1 MQRDEVK
8 VRGLM
13 KRPDLNGRL
22 GMVVSFSEH
31 KGRYSVMLEGESKN
45 LAIKPVNL
53 EHIDFGEG
61 WSDSDESL
69 TLSEDGTY
77 LYLRNGVRHE
87 GTWGSENERLLLVPH
102 LHRLGLYTRVV
113 TVDGELRVLS
123 TFQDSQHWDGS
134 LGLSRTQ

>member
-1 MQRDEVK
+1 MVK
-8 VRGLM
+8 KLLIGLIALCTLGAIVYQVT
-13 KRPDLNGRL
+13 RP
-22 GMVVSFSEH
+22 
-31 KGRYSVMLEGESKN
+31 K
-45 LAIKPVNL
+45 
-53 EHIDFGEG
+53 IDFNPTVQRSQLFGT

-77 LYLRNGVRHE
+77 VYLRNGMRYE

-123 TFQDSQHWDGS
+123 TFQDSKHWDGS
-134 LGLSRTQ
+134 LGLSRAQ

>member
-22 GMVVSFSEH
+22 GGVVSFSEH

-45 LAIKPVNL
+45 LAIKAVNL

-61 WSDSDESL
+61 WSDSDEREPIRPDASP
-69 TLSEDGTY
+69 SI
-77 LYLRNGVRHE
+77 
-87 GTWGSENERLLLVPH
+87 
-102 LHRLGLYTRVV
+102 
-113 TVDGELRVLS
+113 
-123 TFQDSQHWDGS
+123 
-134 LGLSRTQ
+134 